1 MKKMQCLSIAVLFL
15 AAVFAAPKGE
25 FWEKKDYKQW
35 SQKEVSQ
42 MLEKSPWAQ
51 QFTNQGVGIGD
62 MDLDSMDA
70 AQPYIKYQVQF
81 RSARP
86 IRQAIVR
93 QMALTQKY
101 DGLSSEQKQQFDQSA
116 EAFLSADV
124 SNVVVVYI
132 TYESNNREYDR
143 QLARHW
149 QSQTVD
155 LLKNYVYLSSDKG
168 DKVPLANYFV
178 DQGGGRSFQFIFP
191 REVNG
196 NPIVDPMKDKSLK
209 LEFNYPVIENLGN
222 GNAFMEFKL
231 EKMIFAGNVAF

>member
-1 MKKMQCLSIAVLFL
+1 MKKMQCLSIAVLFS
-15 AAVFAAPKGE
+15 AAVVAAPKGE

-35 SQKEVSQ
+35 SQKEVTQ
-42 MLEKSPWAQ
+42 MLEKSPWAR
-51 QFTNQGVGIGD
+51 QFTSQKVGIRER
-62 MDLDSMDA
+62 DLDAMDA

-81 RSARP
+81 RSAQP

-93 QMALTQKY
+93 QMALNQKY
-101 DGLSSEQKQQFDQSA
+101 DSLSSEEKQQFDESA

-124 SNVVVVYI
+124 SNMVVVYI
-132 TYESNNREYDR
+132 TYETNNIEYDR

-155 LLKNYVYLSSDKG
+155 LLKNYVYLSSNKG
-168 DKVPLANYFV
+168 DKVQLTNYSV

-196 NPIVDPMKDKSLK
+196 YPIVDPMKDKSLK
-209 LEFNYPVIENLGN
+209 LEFTYPVIDAIGN

-231 EKMIFAGNVAF
+231 EKMIFNGNVAY

>member
-1 MKKMQCLSIAVLFL
+1 
-15 AAVFAAPKGE
+15 
-25 FWEKKDYKQW
+25 
-35 SQKEVSQ
+35 

-62 MDLDSMDA
+62 MDPDSMDGT
-70 AQPYIKYQVQF
+70 QPYIKYQVQL
-81 RSARP
+81 RSAQP

-93 QMALTQKY
+93 QMALNQKY
-101 DGLSSEQKQQFDQSA
+101 DSLSSEQKQQFDESA

-132 TYESNNREYDR
+132 TYETNNIEYDR

-155 LLKNYVYLSSDKG
+155 LLKNYVYLSSNKG
-168 DKVPLANYFV
+168 DKVQLANYSV

-196 NPIVDPMKDKSLK
+196 YPIVDPMKDKSLK
-209 LEFNYPVIENLGN
+209 LEFTYPVIDAIGN

-231 EKMIFAGNVAF
+231 EKMIFNGNVAY

>member
-1 MKKMQCLSIAVLFL
+1 MKKMQCLSIAVLFS
-15 AAVFAAPKGE
+15 AVVVAAPKGE

-35 SQKEVSQ
+35 SQKEVTK

-51 QFTNQGVGIGD
+51 QFTNQGVGIGGR
-62 MDLDSMDA
+62 DLDAMDA

-81 RSARP
+81 RSAQP

-93 QMALTQKY
+93 QMALNQKY
-101 DGLSSEQKQQFDQSA
+101 DSLSSEQKQQFDKSA

-124 SNVVVVYI
+124 SSVVVVYI
-132 TYESNNREYDR
+132 TYETNNIEYDR

-155 LLKNYVYLSSDKG
+155 LLKNYVYLSSNKG
-168 DKVPLANYFV
+168 DKVQLANYSV
-178 DQGGGRSFQFIFP
+178 GQGGGRSFQFIFP

-196 NPIVDPMKDKSLK
+196 NPIVDPVKDKSLK
-209 LEFNYPVIENLGN
+209 LEFNYPIIGNLGN

-231 EKMIFAGNVAF
+231 EKMIFAGNVAY

>member
-1 MKKMQCLSIAVLFL
+1 MKKMQSLSISFLFL
-15 AAVFAAPKGE
+15 AAVVAAPKGE

-35 SQKEVSQ
+35 SQKEVTQ

-51 QFTNQGVGIGD
+51 QFTNQGVGIGG
-62 MDLDSMDA
+62 MDLDAMDA

-81 RSARP
+81 RSAQP

-93 QMALTQKY
+93 QMALNQKY
-101 DGLSSEQKQQFDQSA
+101 DSLSSEQKQQFDTSA

-124 SNVVVVYI
+124 SNLVVVYI
-132 TYESNNREYDR
+132 TYETNHSEYDR

-149 QSQTVD
+149 QSQTFD
-155 LLKNYVYLSSDKG
+155 LLKHYVYLSSNKG
-168 DKVPLANYFV
+168 DKVQLANYSV

-196 NPIVDPMKDKSLK
+196 NPIVDPMKDKSLR
-209 LEFNYPVIENLGN
+209 LEFNYPVIGNLGN

-231 EKMIFAGNVAF
+231 EKMIFAGNVAY

>member
-1 MKKMQCLSIAVLFL
+1 MQCLSIAILFST
-15 AAVFAAPKGE
+15 AVVAAPKGE

-35 SQKEVSQ
+35 SQKEVTQ

-51 QFTNQGVGIGD
+51 QFTNQRVGIGD
-62 MDLDSMDA
+62 VDLDAMDA

-81 RSARP
+81 RSAQP

-93 QMALTQKY
+93 QMALNQKY
-101 DGLSSEQKQQFDQSA
+101 DSLSSEQKQQFDKSA
-116 EAFLSADV
+116 EAFLSVDV
-124 SNVVVVYI
+124 SNAVVVYI
-132 TYESNNREYDR
+132 TYETNNNEYDR

-155 LLKNYVYLSSDKG
+155 LLKNHVYLSSDKG
-168 DKVPLANYFV
+168 DKIQLANYYV
-178 DQGGGRSFQFIFP
+178 DEGGGRSFQFIFP

-196 NPIVDPMKDKSLK
+196 NSIVDPMKDKSLK
-209 LEFNYPVIENLGN
+209 LEFKYPVIRNLGD

-231 EKMIFAGNVAF
+231 EKMIFAGNVAY

>member
-1 MKKMQCLSIAVLFL
+1 MKKMQCLSIVVLFL
-15 AAVFAAPKGE
+15 ASVVAAPKGE

-35 SQKEVSQ
+35 SQKEVTK

-62 MDLDSMDA
+62 MDPDVMDGK
-70 AQPYIKYQVQF
+70 QPYIKYQVQF
-81 RSARP
+81 RSAQP

-93 QMALTQKY
+93 QMALNQKY
-101 DGLSSEQKQQFDQSA
+101 DSLSSEQKQQFDKSA
-116 EAFLSADV
+116 EAFLSVDV
-124 SNVVVVYI
+124 SNAVVVYI
-132 TYESNNREYDR
+132 TYETNNIEYNR

-155 LLKNYVYLSSDKG
+155 LLKNFVYLSSNKG
-168 DKVPLANYFV
+168 DKVQLADYYV

-191 REVNG
+191 RQVNG
-196 NPIVDPMKDKSLK
+196 NPIVDPVKDKNLK
-209 LEFNYPVIENLGN
+209 LEFNYPIIGRLGN

-231 EKMIFAGNVAF
+231 EKMIFAGKLAY